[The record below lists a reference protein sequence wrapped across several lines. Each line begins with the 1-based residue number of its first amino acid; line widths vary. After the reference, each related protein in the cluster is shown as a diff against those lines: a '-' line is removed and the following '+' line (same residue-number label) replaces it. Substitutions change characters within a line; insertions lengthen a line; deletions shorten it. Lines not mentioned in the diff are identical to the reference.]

1 MLPLTKEDHER
12 REATKDQRRESQN
25 RYGIYMTQ
33 KKAAYEWNIDYRQR
47 EIPSYVP

>member
-1 MLPLTKEDHER
+1 MFPLTKEDHER

-47 EIPSYVP
+47 EIPSNVP